1 MSLLNT
7 RDLIFFD
14 KNGAPYN
21 FEYNE
26 EKGIL
31 EGCVYI
37 DPISRGLYETQALYF
52 MQKFPV
58 YSDPS
63 NPTTLDILAMTK
75 TVLQQTNMF
84 LLGMNQQRRLMK

>member
-63 NPTTLDILAMTK
+63 VPTSE
-75 TVLQQTNMF
+75 VVGYNF
-84 LLGMNQQRRLMK
+84 GGSSRRQLYEQK

>member
-31 EGCVYI
+31 EGSVYI
-37 DPISRGLYETQALYF
+37 DPISRVLYETKTLYF
-52 MQKFPV
+52 M
-58 YSDPS
+58 
-63 NPTTLDILAMTK
+63 
-75 TVLQQTNMF
+75 
-84 LLGMNQQRRLMK
+84 